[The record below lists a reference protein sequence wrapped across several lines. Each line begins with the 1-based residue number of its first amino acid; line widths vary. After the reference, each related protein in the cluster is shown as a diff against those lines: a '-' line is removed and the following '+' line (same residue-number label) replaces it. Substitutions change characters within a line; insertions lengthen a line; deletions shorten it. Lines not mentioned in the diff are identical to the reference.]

1 MKCPRCEGTG
11 AYQQF
16 TTYTIK
22 GIRKDACFTGS
33 QDCAKCIREATGEVI
48 FDGVQKKWASADMVE
63 TDCTDEVDK
72 LGQACDTALYSEFQ
86 AQYKDFL
93 EDKSPKSENTSPYCK
108 RIKIEKVRLA
118 KIEYVV
124 DDKPYVMYVMGS
136 NDTVACEEVPKTI
149 EALKLSFFEK
159 AKLLSMT
166 LFRKKEYAQ
175 LAHYIFKIDGDS
187 DAESRMMNLAIKKC
201 CSSPDEEAK
210 FRDELKK
217 FDPASMPFEALRKQ
231 TKALF
236 ASRKLIAFVWQCI
249 AVDKQVTPK
258 EEEFFNKVVA
268 EFKNVTPEQVIK
280 IKTLAS
286 RIAKLS
292 DEEILDE
299 YLTIRN

>member
-11 AYQQF
+11 TYQQF

-33 QDCAKCIREATGEVI
+33 LDCAKCICEATGEVI

-63 TDCTDEVDK
+63 MDCMDEVDQ
-72 LGQACDTALYSEFQ
+72 LGQSCDAALYSEFQ

-93 EDKSPKSENTSPYCK
+93 EKKSPKAENTSPYCK
-108 RIKIEKVRLA
+108 KIKIENIRLA

-124 DDKPYVMYVMGS
+124 DDKPYVMYVMGD

-175 LAHYIFKIDGDS
+175 LAYYIFKIDGVS
-187 DAESRMMNLAIKKC
+187 DAESRMMNLTIKKC
-201 CSSPDEEAK
+201 CSSPNEEAK
-210 FRDELKK
+210 FREEIKR

-268 EFKNVTPEQVIK
+268 EFKKVTPEQVTK
-280 IKTLAS
+280 IKALAS

-299 YLTIRN
+299 YLTIRT

>member
-1 MKCPRCEGTG
+1 MNEELIRD
-11 AYQQF
+11 
-16 TTYTIK
+16 TYLT
-22 GIRKDACFTGS
+22 R
-33 QDCAKCIREATGEVI
+33 
-48 FDGVQKKWASADMVE
+48 
-63 TDCTDEVDK
+63 
-72 LGQACDTALYSEFQ
+72 
-86 AQYKDFL
+86 
-93 EDKSPKSENTSPYCK
+93 N
-108 RIKIEKVRLA
+108 KV
-118 KIEYVV
+118 
-124 DDKPYVMYVMGS
+124 
-136 NDTVACEEVPKTI
+136 KT
-149 EALKLSFFEK
+149 LKLSFFEK

-258 EEEFFNKVVA
+258 EEEFFNKVVISSA
-268 EFKNVTPEQVIK
+268 PANC
-280 IKTLAS
+280 
-286 RIAKLS
+286 
-292 DEEILDE
+292 ILRAQ
-299 YLTIRN
+299 II